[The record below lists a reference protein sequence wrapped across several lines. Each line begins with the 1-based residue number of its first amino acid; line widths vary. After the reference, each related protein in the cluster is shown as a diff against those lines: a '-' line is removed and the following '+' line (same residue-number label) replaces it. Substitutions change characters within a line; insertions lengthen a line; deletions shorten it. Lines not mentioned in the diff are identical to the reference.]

1 MTISKSSAT
10 QHFTNNTWKDGL
22 ILLISMSFFFPS
34 FLYLHFKWLLAIT
47 NNVVQST
54 SVVMSYSSKHT
65 HTHTLL
71 FHITDELNPNSL
83 IERSNLAFAS
93 NSRRRKLYQDSLFL
107 ILLLVDLLRRTWF
120 FSNLKMPRESQF
132 SLPDSSGSHSCKSPK
147 KIKIEKRFPITLQI
161 LQKPKVSPVFLQS
174 FSFSSTLL
182 HGKFLTCSQTRKLF
196 P

>member
-1 MTISKSSAT
+1 MVAS
-10 QHFTNNTWKDGL
+10 NNH
-22 ILLISMSFFFPS
+22 I
-34 FLYLHFKWLLAIT
+34 
-47 NNVVQST
+47 VVQST
-54 SVVMSYSSKHT
+54 SAVMSYSSKHT
-65 HTHTLL
+65 HPLL

-93 NSRRRKLYQDSLFL
+93 NSQRRKLYQDSLFL

-120 FSNLKMPRESQF
+120 FSNLKMSRESQF

-147 KIKIEKRFPITLQI
+147 EIKIEKRFPITLQI

-182 HGKFLTCSQTRKLF
+182 HGKFLTCSQTRKPF